1 MHGLL
6 QICALLTQAIV
17 LARLHFKLLV
27 DVLKLRL
34 HHVFLGGE
42 MLNLAISL
50 LNYLLDAID
59 FHLSDVNLG
68 LQLHQLCFGL
78 LVDLFLS

>member
-27 DVLKLRL
+27 DVLQLRL
-34 HHVFLGGE
+34 LHVFLGGE
-42 MLNLAISL
+42 VLNLAISL
-50 LNYLLDAID
+50 LDYLLDAIY
-59 FHLSDVNLG
+59 FHLSDVNLV
-68 LQLHQLCFGL
+68 LQLHKLCFGL
-78 LVDLFLS
+78 LIDLFLR